1 MAAKKPRQPA
11 PPRAPA
17 APRPD
22 RPQSIGEAAKSL
34 EEILNVSR
42 DHHERREQTRSPQ
55 RQTEPTPRSSPAPTN
70 TPAADRRPADPMNEQ
85 AEVLVRAMVSAAKS
99 DGQISAS
106 EQQQII
112 DQLGGVS
119 QQEVDFLRQEFS
131 RELDVRDF
139 AWSVPIGMEEQ
150 VYQVSLIA
158 IDLDE
163 MKEAQYLADLAR
175 GLRLPPERC
184 NAIHRR
190 LGAPVI
196 FQE

>member
-1 MAAKKPRQPA
+1 
-11 PPRAPA
+11 
-17 APRPD
+17 
-22 RPQSIGEAAKSL
+22 
-34 EEILNVSR
+34 
-42 DHHERREQTRSPQ
+42 
-55 RQTEPTPRSSPAPTN
+55 
-70 TPAADRRPADPMNEQ
+70 MNEQ

-99 DGQISAS
+99 DGQISAP
-106 EQQQII
+106 EQKQII
-112 DQLGGVS
+112 EQLGNVT
-119 QQEVDFLRQEFS
+119 QEEIEFLRQEFA
-131 RELDVRDF
+131 RELDVREF

-150 VYQVSLIA
+150 VYQLSLIA

-163 MKEAQYLADLAR
+163 MKEAQYLADLAH